1 MRLDHLL
8 SRVELAEDADG
19 YEVDSIARCYKQRER
34 VTEKLF
40 TVRPQLQ
47 DLLANLI
54 ITTKSSNTVVSFRAQ

>member
-40 TVRPQLQ
+40 TVQFSGSCP
-47 DLLANLI
+47 
-54 ITTKSSNTVVSFRAQ
+54 